1 MKKHVPR
8 NTYCPRCGC
17 TFDVL
22 GEKTDMATVEEVKLG
37 KMQCPCCEAETL
49 RHIHDGEGS

>member
-1 MKKHVPR
+1 VKHVPR
-8 NTYCPRCGC
+8 NTYCSRCGC

-22 GEKTDMATVEEVKLG
+22 GEETDMATVEEMKNA

-49 RHIHDGEGS
+49 RHIHDEEGA